1 METKI
6 TFNVLECI
14 ETIHKF
20 SKDSHLREPLFESI
34 EKELALLCPYLQ
46 LNKIEVVLFAN
57 AFVSWFEEASFTKV
71 FQYFGMTSFQVL
83 KYREAIEVL
92 YQRNLLMNKES
103 RKRQI
108 STYELS
114 QSVINTISKNEPLKI
129 FQNKNCTK
137 EKNFVDLLEEF
148 DGMSDQLDANMIHQY
163 DFTDYIEALCEE
175 NLHLPIF
182 REIKNY
188 KLDLFETFFFLDAI
202 WDTISCGDN
211 DFNTNIQSTVNDYY
225 KKKSHALTYI
235 KKIVNKETKLH
246 KLGLIEIS
254 NETFMNKPHAKLTK
268 KVTDFLRDHQDLL
281 IDDVSNENQKLIL
294 VKNIAQKK
302 LFYNDSET
310 AQIEQLSAILQDKKF
325 KETQLRLKEKAMPI
339 GITAILHGVPG
350 TGKTESVYQLAK
362 NSGRNI
368 FKVDISET
376 KSMWFGESQKL
387 IKKIFTQYEDMKK
400 TEKLCP
406 ILLFNEADA
415 IIGKRKSAGS
425 STIADTENAIQN
437 IILEEMENFQGI
449 LFATT
454 NLIENMDAAFERRFL
469 FKVKFEKPSTGNS
482 AKIWREKLSQLTQK
496 ESKILAESF
505 NFSGGEMENIARKC
519 AMQEILSGEKL
530 HFEEIKNLCKN
541 EKWGGE
547 VRGKIGF

>member
-14 ETIHKF
+14 ENIHKF
-20 SKDSHLREPLFESI
+20 SKDSHLREPFFQSV
-34 EKELALLCPYLQ
+34 EKELSLLSTYLQ
-46 LNKIEVVLFAN
+46 LNNVETVLFAN
-57 AFVSWFEEASFTKV
+57 AFVTCFEEASFIKV
-71 FQYFGMTSFQVL
+71 FEYFGMSSFQVL

-92 YQRNLLMNKES
+92 YQRNLLMNRES
-103 RKRQI
+103 RKKQI
-108 STYELS
+108 SSYDIS
-114 QSVINTISKNEPLKI
+114 QSTINTISKNEPLKI
-129 FQNKNCTK
+129 HTIREIYK
-137 EKNFVDLLEEF
+137 EKKFVDLLEEF
-148 DGMSDQLDANMIHQY
+148 NGMSDQLDLNMIHQY
-163 DFTDYIEALCEE
+163 DFTDYIETLCEE
-175 NLHLPIF
+175 NLYMPIF

-188 KLDLFETFFFLDAI
+188 KLDLFETFFFLFAI
-202 WDTISCGDN
+202 WDTISSGDN
-211 DFNTNIQSTVNDYY
+211 DFNTNIQSTVNDYF
-225 KKKSHALTYI
+225 KQKSQALYNI
-235 KKIVNKETKLH
+235 KKVVNKETKLS

-254 NETFMNKPHAKLTK
+254 NQSFANKPHAKLTK

-281 IDDVSNENQKLIL
+281 IDDVSNENSKLIL
-294 VKNIAQKK
+294 AKNIPQKK
-302 LFYNDSET
+302 LFFNKDESV
-310 AQIEQLSAILQDKKF
+310 QIEQFSAILQDKKF
-325 KETQLRLKEKAMPI
+325 KEMQVRLKEKAMPI

-400 TEKLCP
+400 TEKLFP

-437 IILEEMENFQGI
+437 IILEEMEHFDGI

-454 NLIENMDAAFERRFL
+454 NLVENMDAAFERRFL
-469 FKVKFEKPSTGNS
+469 FKVKFEQPSRENS
-482 AKIWREKLSQLTQK
+482 AKIWREKFTHLSKK
-496 ESKILAESF
+496 ESETLAESF

-519 AMQEILSGEKL
+519 AMQEILSGDKL
-530 HFEEIKNLCKN
+530 HFEEIANLCKN
-541 EKWGGE
+541 EKWNGE
-547 VRGKIGF
+547 VRGRIGF

>member
-20 SKDSHLREPLFESI
+20 SKDSHLREPLFESV

-46 LNKIEVVLFAN
+46 LNKIQAVLFAN
-57 AFVSWFEEASFTKV
+57 AFVSWFEEASFTKI
-71 FQYFGMTSFQVL
+71 FEYFGMTSFQVL

-92 YQRNLLMNKES
+92 YQQNLLMNKES

-108 STYELS
+108 TSYDLS
-114 QSVINTISKNEPLKI
+114 QSVITTISKNQPLKI
-129 FQNKNCTK
+129 FQSKSTSK

-148 DGMSDQLDANMIHQY
+148 DGMSDQLDANMIDEY
-163 DFTDYIEALCEE
+163 DFTDYIETLCEE
-175 NLHLPIF
+175 NLHMPIF

-188 KLDLFETFFFLDAI
+188 RLDIFETFFFLDAI
-202 WDTISCGDN
+202 WDVISCGDN
-211 DFNTNIQSTVNDYY
+211 DFNTDIQSTVNDYF
-225 KKKSHALTYI
+225 KQKSQALYNI
-235 KKIVNKETKLH
+235 KKLVNKETKLS

-254 NETFMNKPHAKLTK
+254 HQSFANKPHAKLTK

-294 VKNIAQKK
+294 VKNIAARK
-302 LFYNDSET
+302 LFYNEDESV
-310 AQIEQLSAILQDKKF
+310 QMSQLSAILQEERF
-325 KETQLRLKEKAMPI
+325 SEMQVRLKEKAMPV
-339 GITAILHGVPG
+339 GVTVILHGVPG

-362 NSGRNI
+362 QSGRNI

-425 STIADTENAIQN
+425 SNTADTENAIQN
-437 IILEEMENFQGI
+437 IILEEMEKFDGI

-454 NLIENMDAAFERRFL
+454 NLVDNMDAAFERRFL
-469 FKVKFEKPSTGNS
+469 FKVKFEQPSKVNS
-482 AKIWREKLSQLTQK
+482 AKIWREKLSQLSKK
-496 ESKILAESF
+496 ESEILGESF

-530 HFEEIKNLCKN
+530 HFEAIKHLCKN
-541 EKWGGE
+541 EKWSGE
-547 VRGKIGF
+547 VKGKIGF